1 MKITKRQLRRIIKE
15 ASAGVGEKLQFH
27 AGPIEW
33 AKKPGHADAYGPRPA
48 TVTKREPTEFVGKN
62 GQPMEMVT
70 VEYDD
75 KIEGKANLNAPEVLS
90 LVPQGMSVAE
100 LISKDGHV
108 MNRRKDGFPQIF
120 PVKLAPGEES
130 GDPEYDRIRVKA
142 ANKEYSHPEMVYNE
156 PYERRKKNKRDK
168 AAAAKAAAAKD
179 PQMSLPGVTE
189 SKGRKMKIT
198 KRQLRRIIKEEK
210 AKLLR
215 EGLDPYDIN
224 ANMGTE
230 FFLSDENGTFDA
242 SGDLLNP
249 ADLRQLAD
257 TLEKLFSGAIQPDGM
272 VGFDID

>member
-1 MKITKRQLRRIIKE
+1 
-15 ASAGVGEKLQFH
+15 
-27 AGPIEW
+27 
-33 AKKPGHADAYGPRPA
+33 
-48 TVTKREPTEFVGKN
+48 
-62 GQPMEMVT
+62 
-70 VEYDD
+70 
-75 KIEGKANLNAPEVLS
+75 
-90 LVPQGMSVAE
+90 
-100 LISKDGHV
+100 
-108 MNRRKDGFPQIF
+108 
-120 PVKLAPGEES
+120 
-130 GDPEYDRIRVKA
+130 
-142 ANKEYSHPEMVYNE
+142 
-156 PYERRKKNKRDK
+156 
-168 AAAAKAAAAKD
+168 
-179 PQMSLPGVTE
+179 
-189 SKGRKMKIT
+189 MKIT